1 MECKDAIDGRRSI
14 RKYVAGRTIPR
25 ADMERILESAM
36 KAPSARN
43 SRPWNFIVIEDRKTL
58 EDIGKISENMSVIA
72 TASAAI
78 AVCGDSEASEFWQQD
93 CGAAIQNL
101 LLGAYSMGYGTCWYG
116 IYPVKNRMEVLDN
129 IIGPVEGTLMALI
142 AIGVADE
149 SPASRGG
156 YDPSKVRFV

>member
-1 MECKDAIDGRRSI
+1 MECRDAIDGRRSI
-14 RKYVAGRTIPR
+14 RRYVPDRVIPR

-43 SRPWNFIVIEDRKTL
+43 TRPWNFIVIEDRKVL

-101 LLGAYSMGYGTCWYG
+101 LLEAYSMGYGTCWYG
-116 IYPVKNRMEVLDN
+116 IYPVKNRMEALGD
-129 IIGPVEGTLMALI
+129 IIKPAEGILMAI
-142 AIGVADE
+142 VSIGIADE
-149 SPASRGG
+149 SPAPRGG